1 MNSILIVI
9 LIKYSSAILADPINA
24 NGYQTADRA
33 HHGAWKKLEEV
44 PDLTP
49 AVPTVRNTGPEH
61 HLKTEQ
67 ENRLTEQEKIV
78 VAYREEIRQ

>member
-33 HHGAWKKLEEV
+33 HHGAWKKLEKC
-44 PDLTP
+44 LILSQLCK
-49 AVPTVRNTGPEH
+49 R
-61 HLKTEQ
+61 
-67 ENRLTEQEKIV
+67 
-78 VAYREEIRQ
+78 